1 MRNLKRCISAVL
13 ACRIYIKPTVEDYD
27 KKRAE
32 LSKYFIKVEITEQI
46 TAETSR
52 KFKETYPFMN

>member
-1 MRNLKRCISAVL
+1 M
-13 ACRIYIKPTVEDYD
+13 EDYD

-52 KFKETYPFMN
+52 KFKETYPFMNWTKADFNGLIYV